1 MLCDLWKNR
10 FSWPEELSGR
20 HITVNEVRT
29 YVSTLRKVSYV
40 QIILHRHRKT
50 ETEKR

>member
-40 QIILHRHRKT
+40 QIISNPPPSPQNRN
-50 ETEKR
+50 